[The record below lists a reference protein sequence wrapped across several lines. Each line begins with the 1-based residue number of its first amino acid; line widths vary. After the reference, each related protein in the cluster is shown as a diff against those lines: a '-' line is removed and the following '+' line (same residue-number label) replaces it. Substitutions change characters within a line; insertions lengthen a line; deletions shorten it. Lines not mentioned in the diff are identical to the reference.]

1 MIALIRHEARMLT
14 RRAMWP
20 VALTLHAFAV
30 SAFVGIWGPLG
41 GVPLWEASTLH
52 QLTAVERIVAAVL
65 LTWLA
70 TSLLSDDDDNT
81 RRVTDWSALTGR
93 SVKAVF
99 GARVVLSTLGAVVFM
114 TVAAPAFAA
123 AGASA
128 AATLPDIAA
137 EMGSAAGFSVFC
149 GGVTAVSSVSLRDR
163 VGVWCTAMAI
173 SLVAAAAVQ
182 QLDTTW
188 LRMAVPAVAGVI
200 LLLLAPAGMNTQ
212 RQNRAA

>member
-20 VALTLHAFAV
+20 VALTLHAFVA

-41 GVPLWEASTLH
+41 GVPLWDASTLH

-70 TSLLSDDDDNT
+70 TSVLSDDDDDT

-93 SVKAVF
+93 PDKVVF
-99 GARVVLSTLGAVVFM
+99 GARVVLSTLGAVVFT
-114 TVAAPAFAA
+114 TVAAPAFAS

-128 AATLPDIAA
+128 AATLTDIVAG
-137 EMGSAAGFSVFC
+137 MGSAAGFSIFC
-149 GGVTAVSSVSLRDR
+149 VGVTAVISVSLRDR

-188 LRMAVPAVAGVI
+188 LRIAAPAATGVI
-200 LLLLAPAGMNTQ
+200 LLLAAPAGMNAQ
-212 RQNRAA
+212 RYNRAA